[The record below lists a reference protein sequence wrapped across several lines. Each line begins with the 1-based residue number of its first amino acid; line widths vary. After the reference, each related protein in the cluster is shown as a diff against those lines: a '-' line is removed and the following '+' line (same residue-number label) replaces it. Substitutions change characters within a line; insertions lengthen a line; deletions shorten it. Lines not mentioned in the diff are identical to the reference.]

1 MISAA
6 LIYSRMAK
14 TIAILAI
21 TVTLVII
28 IQMALDAMTA
38 TIVIHANIVLMINQ
52 IKPII

>member
-6 LIYSRMAK
+6 LMFNKTGK

-21 TVTLVII
+21 TVTLAII

-38 TIVIHANIVLMINQ
+38 TIVTLANIAITTNQ
-52 IKPII
+52 IIRIL

>member
-6 LIYSRMAK
+6 LMFNKTGK

-21 TVTLVII
+21 TVTLAII
-28 IQMALDAMTA
+28 IQMDLDAMTA
-38 TIVIHANIVLMINQ
+38 TTVIHANIVIMINQ